1 MREMTKESIRN
12 QRVLIKTWEQI
23 KECSTRST
31 DCDIL
36 NNRLHKH
43 DKYEFVEQ
51 MKPLCGTIIKLQG
64 VRYLGLEMSYGVAPW
79 MVQEIIPTQEKVE
92 FYDKQPIY
100 FWDDWKTHEKHLG
113 FWDGQRLCSFRSNGT
128 RTGHNW
134 DNYEAVLDNQIPSW
148 MVEAQETLKD

>member
-1 MREMTKESIRN
+1 MREVREESIKN
-12 QRVLIKTWEQI
+12 QRVLVKTWKQI

-100 FWDDWKTHEKHLG
+100 CWDNRETHTWRLT
-113 FWDGQRLCSFRSNGT
+113 FWDGVNSRAFSYTGK
-128 RTGHNW
+128 RTGFNW
-134 DNYEAVLDNQIPSW
+134 SNYEAIPDNQIPSW
-148 MVEAQETLKD
+148 MVEAQKSLED